1 MGPREKRER
10 MRKRVGWA
18 ENQGKEGDWFCIF
31 EKEANKFNT
40 NSNSENSNLNR
51 KTPKKMQCGMS
62 ATQKEQP
69 YLI

>member
-1 MGPREKRER
+1 

-40 NSNSENSNLNR
+40 NSNSENSNLN
-51 KTPKKMQCGMS
+51 
-62 ATQKEQP
+62 
-69 YLI
+69 